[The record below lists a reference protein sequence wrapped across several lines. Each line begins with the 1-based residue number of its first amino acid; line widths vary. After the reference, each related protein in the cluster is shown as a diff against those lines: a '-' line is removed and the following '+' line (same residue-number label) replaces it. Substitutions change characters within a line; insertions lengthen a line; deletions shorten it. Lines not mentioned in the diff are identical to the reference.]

1 MTGNKHKDETPIS
14 PHQFEELL
22 GMQQTILE
30 LVAATSFCKQEALNK
45 LCVMAEAALPNSVA
59 SVMLKDDKTGLMS
72 VVSAPSVPQAG
83 VDALQNLKPGP
94 GGGSCGNAVFRN
106 EPIYVKDTFTDDR
119 WCDLRALAYDFNL
132 CACWSMPIRSENGA
146 ACGSFAL
153 SSFEHRSPSSFHQLL
168 LKTAASLVS
177 VILKHDEQD
186 RLIKEKQASLEL
198 AYAAIKS
205 TTEAVFMTD
214 LDNKIIMINKAGERV
229 FGYREKEVL
238 HQNPN
243 IFSSGKHNK
252 AFYISM
258 WNALVLAGEWHGEI
272 YNKKSNGEIFVQQ
285 ANLSVIRN
293 EEGEITNYVAV
304 MTDLSERKAVEKKLE
319 DINKNLTGLVKKE
332 TQKNREKEAILIKQ
346 SRQAAMGEMIA
357 NIAHQWRQPLNMLAI
372 AVQDVKMAWDYGEV
386 NKEYINN
393 MVFASMKQI
402 NYMSHTIDDFRKF
415 FKPDTNKSVFNL
427 KNAVSR
433 VCELVSAALKAHN
446 TELCVEIDD
455 NISVYGYEN
464 ELLQVFLNIINNS
477 KDAAIENNIASPKIT
492 ISATERSDGYAIY
505 IQDNAGGIK
514 QEIID
519 KIFDPYFTTKEPGKG
534 TGIGLY
540 MAKTIIE
547 NNMEGKINVE
557 NIDDGA
563 RFVIE
568 LRREADEL

>member
-1 MTGNKHKDETPIS
+1 
-14 PHQFEELL
+14 
-22 GMQQTILE
+22 
-30 LVAATSFCKQEALNK
+30 
-45 LCVMAEAALPNSVA
+45 
-59 SVMLKDDKTGLMS
+59 
-72 VVSAPSVPQAG
+72 
-83 VDALQNLKPGP
+83 
-94 GGGSCGNAVFRN
+94 
-106 EPIYVKDTFTDDR
+106 
-119 WCDLRALAYDFNL
+119 
-132 CACWSMPIRSENGA
+132 
-146 ACGSFAL
+146 
-153 SSFEHRSPSSFHQLL
+153 
-168 LKTAASLVS
+168 
-177 VILKHDEQD
+177 
-186 RLIKEKQASLEL
+186 
-198 AYAAIKS
+198 
-205 TTEAVFMTD
+205 VFMTD

-229 FGYREKEVL
+229 FGYSEKDVL
-238 HQNPN
+238 CKNPN
-243 IFSSGKHNK
+243 IFSSGMHNK
-252 AFYISM
+252 DFYIAM

-272 YNKKSNGEIFVQQ
+272 YNKKSNGEIFLQQ

-386 NKEYINN
+386 NKEYVEG
-393 MVFASMKQI
+393 MVLSSMKQI

-415 FKPDTNKSVFNL
+415 FKPDTQKSVFNL

-446 TELCVEIDD
+446 TELCVQIDD
-455 NISVYGYEN
+455 SVSVYGYEN

-477 KDAAIENNIASPKIT
+477 KDAAIENNVASPKIT
-492 ISATERSDGYAIY
+492 ISATERSDGYAVY

-547 NNMEGKINVE
+547 NNMEGKISVE
-557 NIDDGA
+557 NIDNGA
-563 RFVIE
+563 RFVVE
-568 LRREADEL
+568 LRREASESLTLKT

>member
-198 AYAAIKS
+198 AHAAIKS

-243 IFSSGKHNK
+243 IFSSGKHSK

-492 ISATERSDGYAIY
+492 ISATERSDGYAVY